1 MGHQNRL
8 AELYAGELAY
18 LQDAGRAF
26 ARAHPDDAAAL
37 LAQSDDPD
45 VERLLEGVAFLTAG
59 LRARIDQASA
69 QIAHGLAELLLPH
82 FIRSLPA
89 ATIVELTPNA
99 KALRT
104 RPRIP
109 RGHLLSARPIDGTT
123 CRFRT
128 CFDVDLWPL
137 AVRDARYDHPTGQRP
152 HITLTLDVADTGRA
166 LLTDPLPLR
175 VFLHHPS
182 AALPATL
189 LLWLTRHLHRVTV
202 HSGDGPR
209 VELPAGAVVPL
220 SAAESPVFPWPD
232 TAPLGYRSVLELF
245 AIPEKFCFFDLHGL
259 DHASLSGADIVLT
272 FEFESP
278 PPLAATAIGPD
289 TFRLH
294 CTPAINLFEVPG
306 EPITQTPLG
315 RESIVRAD
323 GIDPRHI
330 EVHEVLSVT
339 AIGRVQ
345 GGRRNVVPFTRRA
358 GVPTSDLTYALRRVP
373 SPADGNVDTYLT
385 LVPPN
390 APGQPRVPPEE
401 ELLSLELLC
410 TNRELAGEL
419 RRGDI
424 AEDLPSGTI
433 RAYAN
438 ITDASPPV
446 RLALGQEALWRLL
459 SHLALNQRGPADAD
473 ALRGL
478 LRLYNF
484 HALSNADRGPA
495 NARQI
500 DAIRDLTREPVT
512 RMVRGVPMRAIRTT
526 IELDERNFPGVGSAY
541 VFGQALDD
549 LFGSLVPIN
558 AASELRILLT
568 PSRQGYTWPL
578 RLGI

>member
-82 FIRSLPA
+82 FLRSLPA
-89 ATIVELTPNA
+89 ATIVEFTPNA

-104 RPRIP
+104 RPRVP
-109 RGHLLSARPIDGTT
+109 RGRLLTARPIDGTA
-123 CRFRT
+123 CRFHT

-137 AVRDARYDHPTGQRP
+137 TVRDARLDHPTGQRP
-152 HITLTLDVADTGRA
+152 RITLTLDLAEPGRA

-175 VFLHHPS
+175 LFIHHTS
-182 AALPATL
+182 AALPPTL
-189 LLWLTRHLHRVTV
+189 LLWLTRHLHRITA
-202 HSGDGPR
+202 HSGQGPR
-209 VELPAGAVVPL
+209 VELPPGAIVPL

-259 DHASLSGADIVLT
+259 DRAPIAGTDLVLT
-272 FEFESP
+272 FELESP
-278 PPLAATAIGPD
+278 PPLAAAIGPD

-294 CTPAINLFEVPG
+294 CTPAVNLFQAPG
-306 EPITQTPLG
+306 EAITQAPLG
-315 RESIVRAD
+315 RESIVRAE
-323 GIDPRHI
+323 GFDPRHI
-330 EVHEVLSVT
+330 EVHEVLAVT

-345 GGRRNVVPFTRRA
+345 GGRRPVLPFTRRA
-358 GVPTSDLTYALRRVP
+358 GVPTTALTYALRRVA

-385 LVPPN
+385 LVPAS
-390 APGQPRVPPEE
+390 APGHRLAPDE

-410 TNRELAGEL
+410 TNRELPSEL

-424 AEDLPSGTI
+424 TETSNAGPVRSYT
-433 RAYAN
+433 N
-438 ITDASPPV
+438 ITDPSPPV

-473 ALRGL
+473 ALRAL

-484 HALSNADRGPA
+484 HALTNADRGPA

-500 DAIRDLTREPVT
+500 DAIRHLTREPVT

-526 IELDERNFPGVGSAY
+526 VELDERNFPALGPAY
-541 VFGQALDD
+541 LFGQVLDD

-568 PSRQGYTWPL
+568 PSRQDYAWPL